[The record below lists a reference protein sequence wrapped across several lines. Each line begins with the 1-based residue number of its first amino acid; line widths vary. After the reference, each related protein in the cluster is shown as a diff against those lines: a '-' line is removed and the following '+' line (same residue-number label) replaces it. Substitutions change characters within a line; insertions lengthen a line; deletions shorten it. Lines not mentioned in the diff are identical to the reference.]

1 MRPLFSVGVLALSLI
16 SLFSGAQTVSAAGT
30 ANEFRSIV
38 RLELPGQA
46 GKSVPM
52 GSGVIIDQDGRVLTS
67 YSAVTKLVS
76 AKATKAI
83 VCLAKDEV
91 SLAVCNLEATL
102 LKTNAGSNL
111 ALLQIKRIL
120 SQNEWRS
127 VEEEKLRTNFSF
139 SHVSFNKS
147 TTTEAIRLGNTV
159 LVFDYS
165 LTANASLT
173 QNTGHVTGFERRLV
187 KDKSTP
193 YLVKTDISSAQK
205 SFGGAVLNETN
216 ELIGIPTMTTG
227 TNNGYAAFTSLP
239 LINAFLKD
247 ALTANYIN
255 NKLPFVFDGAFNGVL
270 GGTLG
275 GTLCPES
282 ARYDTNNKSC
292 TCNNGFFAVGNA
304 CILGVTYCQIMYPK
318 QQSSYDIFLKAC
330 TCQQNGETRVCPNSL
345 KKVIKVTTSVKPVAP
360 KAATSTKALPPTSTK
375 QIVPAPKTTSTKVIA
390 KPATSTQSVIELA
403 CKKKTG
409 WSYVKKTNTC
419 VPVGKLSK
427 QADLASCNV
436 VGMTTTKRY
445 FLKGHAA
452 IKRMTYRSKECF
464 VDEATAQ
471 KAKYKKSPLK

>member
-1 MRPLFSVGVLALSLI
+1 MRPLFSVGIVAFSLVC
-16 SLFSGAQTVSAAGT
+16 LFAGAERVSAAGT
-30 ANEFRSIV
+30 SNEFRSIV

-67 YSAVTKLVS
+67 YSAVAKLVS

-83 VCLAKDEV
+83 ACLAKDEV
-91 SLAVCNLEATL
+91 SVPVCNLEATL
-102 LKTNAGSNL
+102 LKVNAGNNL

-120 SQNEWRS
+120 TQNEWRS
-127 VEEEKLRTNFSF
+127 VEEEKLRSNFSF

-147 TTTEAIRLGNTV
+147 TTTEAIRLGDDA

-193 YLVKTDISSAQK
+193 FLVKTDISSAQK
-205 SFGGAVLNETN
+205 SFGGAVLNDTN
-216 ELIGIPTMTTG
+216 ELVGIPTMTTG

-239 LINAFLKD
+239 VINAFLKE
-247 ALTANYIN
+247 ALTANYLN
-255 NKLPFVFDGAFNGVL
+255 NKITFVFESAFNGVL
-270 GGTLG
+270 AGPIG

-282 ARYDTNNKSC
+282 ARYETANKSC

-304 CILGVTYCQIMYPK
+304 CILGVTYCQVMYPK
-318 QQSSYDIFLKAC
+318 QQSAYDIFLKAC
-330 TCQQNGETRVCPNSL
+330 TCQQNGETRICPDSL
-345 KKVIKVTTSVKPVAP
+345 KKVIKVTPPTKV
-360 KAATSTKALPPTSTK
+360 ATSTKVIAPTSTK
-375 QIVPAPKTTSTKVIA
+375 QIATLPKATSTKAIV

-436 VGMTTTKRY
+436 VGMLTTKRY
-445 FLKGHAA
+445 FLKGHSA

-464 VDEATAQ
+464 VDEAAAQ